1 MASPSSSA
9 RGSARIEG
17 WRYERRPDRI
27 EWKSKLAGGDI
38 KVRDIIAL
46 SWIPLSLLPD
56 LPVKP
61 PAPQNTYRNK
71 GECAKLFD
79 DRMSDDNVSTRNSD
93 GPVHVLTNEGV
104 HRAVKVLG
112 DIPALCDRIYADFPQ
127 AYNDAGGSFG
137 RISVTT

>member
-17 WRYERRPDRI
+17 WPYERRPDRI
-27 EWKSKLAGGDI
+27 EWKSKIAGGDI

-56 LPVKP
+56 LPANP

-79 DRMSDDNVSTRNSD
+79 DLMSDDNESTRNSD
-93 GPVHVLTNEGV
+93 GLTRTSRRRRTTLAEVSDAFSHDLSYRG
-104 HRAVKVLG
+104 G
-112 DIPALCDRIYADFPQ
+112 DPARGANKGLED
-127 AYNDAGGSFG
+127 
-137 RISVTT
+137 TE